1 MNSPAKSK
9 AAKWAVR
16 LFFTLAC
23 LVTLFALF
31 HVEENWRGE
40 RDWNAYKQQ
49 MEARGEKFD
58 LAAFIP
64 PRVPDDQNF
73 AMTPFFAPLFDFE
86 PGTQKQ
92 RDTNAVKRI
101 QNFAS
106 SLAIAP
112 KPYSWAMGKRAD
124 LAQRLAA
131 FQKPTDTPA
140 KSTTTQAAGETT
152 QTKAATAILEKMG
165 EYNPILDELRA
176 ASRRP
181 HCRFNISYDVEN
193 PVTILLPHLT
203 VVRRICSVVQLRAL
217 AKLASGQTDS
227 ALDDVNFM
235 FYLSDSMKNEP
246 MLISLL
252 VRMANLNMAVQVI
265 WEGLVDHRWSDAQL
279 QALQAR
285 LQSSDLL
292 ADYKRALQGERAG
305 FGNRTIE
312 YLIKASNRNALFAI
326 MDGQESLV
334 RNMMLGSIP
343 RGWIRMEQLNY
354 NRIFED
360 TIFPTFDVAAKRVHP
375 KIIIKNTEAFGDSVK
390 IPFQAVCQ
398 HRVLLHL
405 LCPAV
410 DACSLRSSNAQTMVD
425 EAMTACALE
434 RHRLANSQFPEELDA
449 LVPRFMATL
458 PHDIITGEPLKY
470 RKNGDGFVLYSV
482 GWNEKDDG
490 GVPGMVHDK
499 SSRADLQQGDWVW
512 QCPAR
517 K

>member
-1 MNSPAKSK
+1 
-9 AAKWAVR
+9 
-16 LFFTLAC
+16 
-23 LVTLFALF
+23 
-31 HVEENWRGE
+31 
-40 RDWNAYKQQ
+40 
-49 MEARGEKFD
+49 
-58 LAAFIP
+58 IP

-101 QNFAS
+101 QDFAS
-106 SLAIAP
+106 ALAIAP
-112 KPYSWAMGKRAD
+112 KPYSWAMGKRTD

-131 FQKPTDTPA
+131 FQKPTDKPA
-140 KSTTTQAAGETT
+140 KSTTTQAAGETD
-152 QTKAATAILEKMG
+152 QTKAATAILEKLS
-165 EYNPILDELRA
+165 EYSVVLDELRA

-203 VVRRICSVVQLRAL
+203 VVRGVCNVVQLRAL

-227 ALDDVNFM
+227 ALDDVNFI

-246 MLISLL
+246 MLISHL
-252 VRMANLNMAVQVI
+252 VRVSNLDMAVQVI
-265 WEGLVDHRWSDAQL
+265 WEELVDRRWSDAQL
-279 QALQAR
+279 QALQKR
-285 LQSSDLL
+285 LQSYSLL
-292 ADYKRALQGERAG
+292 ADYKRAMQGERAG
-305 FGNRTIE
+305 FGNGTIE
-312 YLIKASNRNALFAI
+312 YLIKASNRDALFS
-326 MDGQESLV
+326 MTSGRSSRV
-334 RNMMLGSIP
+334 RNMMLGLIP

-354 NRIFED
+354 NRDFD
-360 TIFPTFDVAAKRVHP
+360 NMFFPTFDVAAKRAYP
-375 KIIIKNTEAFGDSVK
+375 KIITTNTETFLDSST
-390 IPFQAVCQ
+390 IPLQVILQ
-398 HRVLLHL
+398 HRVLVRLF
-405 LCPAV
+405 CPALG
-410 DACSLRSSNAQTMVD
+410 ACLLRFSNAQATID
-425 EAMTACALE
+425 EAAIACALE
-434 RHRLANSQFPEELDA
+434 RYRLANGQFPEKLDA

-490 GVPGMVHDK
+490 GVPDAKGDN
-499 SSRADLQQGDWVW
+499 SRGDWVW

>member
-1 MNSPAKSK
+1 MNSPIKSK
-9 AAKWAVR
+9 AARWAAR
-16 LFFTLAC
+16 LFFVLVC
-23 LVTLFALF
+23 LVTLFVLF

-49 MEARGEKFD
+49 MEAKGEKLD
-58 LAAFIP
+58 MASHIP

-92 RDTNAVKRI
+92 RDTNAVRRI
-101 QNFAS
+101 QDFAS
-106 SLAIAP
+106 ALPNAP

-140 KSTTTQAAGETT
+140 KSTTTQAAVETT

-181 HCRFNISYDVEN
+181 HCRFNINYDVEN

-203 VVRRICSVVQLRAL
+203 VVRRICVVLQLRAL
-217 AKLASGQTDS
+217 AMLASGQTDS
-227 ALDDVNFM
+227 ALDDVNLM
-235 FYLSDSMKNEP
+235 FYLSDTTGNEP
-246 MLISLL
+246 TLVSHL
-252 VRMANLNMAVQVI
+252 VRIANLDMAVQVI
-265 WEGLVDHRWSDAQL
+265 WEGLADHRWSDAQL
-279 QALQAR
+279 QALQKK
-285 LQSSDLL
+285 LQSFDLL

-305 FGNRTIE
+305 FGNGTIE
-312 YLIKASNRNALFAI
+312 YLIKASNRDALFS
-326 MDGQESLV
+326 MTSGQSSRV
-334 RNMMLGSIP
+334 RNMMLGLIP
-343 RGWIRMEQLNY
+343 RGWIRMEQLSY
-354 NRIFED
+354 NRVFD
-360 TIFPTFDVAAKRVHP
+360 DMSYPTFDVAAKRAYP
-375 KIIIKNTEAFGDSVK
+375 KIMAANTATLLDSS
-390 IPFQAVCQ
+390 IPPLQVVLQ
-398 HRVLLHL
+398 HRVLVRLF
-405 LCPAV
+405 CPAL
-410 DACSLRSSNAQTMVD
+410 DSCLMKFSSVQATID
-425 EAMTACALE
+425 EAAIACALE
-434 RHRLANSQFPEELDA
+434 RHRLANGQFPDKLDA
-449 LVPRFMATL
+449 LVPRFMAAL

-470 RKNGDGFVLYSV
+470 RKDGDGFVLYSV

-490 GVPGMVHDK
+490 GVPGMIQDK
-499 SSRADLQQGDWVW
+499 SSRVDLQKGDWVW